1 MQIGHSSSSS
11 RGRLS
16 KESDTDVAEA
26 LPPLSE
32 AGGFVDQTGRVFI
45 AGGRLAE
52 PAPWRNPRFRVER
65 VRRGGVQRTFLR
77 AACAALHSAL
87 CPAFHACLRQALPLS
102 QNHARRQPPQRSSL
116 ASEALVPHQPQT

>member
-16 KESDTDVAEA
+16 KESDTDVPEA

-45 AGGRLAE
+45 AGGRLLEA
-52 PAPWRNPRFRVER
+52 APWPEAGAKSAVRVAR
-65 VRRGGVQRTFLR
+65 V
-77 AACAALHSAL
+77 
-87 CPAFHACLRQALPLS
+87 
-102 QNHARRQPPQRSSL
+102 
-116 ASEALVPHQPQT
+116 